1 MQTPLIKERYRIKHM
16 KKRIIFM
23 AFLMMSLLSSC
34 QNMNEKKFEWLPTE
48 SSPALY
54 PMRIYKGYLIFK
66 DSTSIYI
73 PCSSTS
79 HTGWG
84 NSGSMHVVGE
94 DFKPVPVKLEVTWAS
109 FLEKK
114 FYTGSWDLPY
124 DKMLKLFEEGYIN
137 YDIKKR
143 ETYNEIIVGLAPGG
157 AVSVWIGGSKSTIE
171 IAHFRAQP
179 TTVSMKDMIPGN
191 PEITEE
197 EFFNR
202 FNPNDA
208 YDKKI
213 IDNFN
218 KNGIPFGIWST
229 AYREKY
235 HWKIDI
241 ALENKA
247 SQLIYK
253 QANLLNGEIEIL
265 VEDLL
270 KNDKEK
276 PRGLPRVFHL
286 EWLTPDKKAKAVDIE
301 VNEPQLFEV
310 IKKIDKNVA
319 FQFLFKHT
327 AQKTGLYILQRDQEY
342 LVQTIAPTEVYDK
355 RL

>member
-1 MQTPLIKERYRIKHM
+1 M
-16 KKRIIFM
+16 KKRILFM

-54 PMRIYKGYLIFK
+54 PMTIYKGYLIFK

-73 PCSSTS
+73 PCSAIS

-84 NSGSMHVVGE
+84 NRGSMHVVGE

-109 FLEKK
+109 FLENK

-137 YDIKKR
+137 YDTKKR
-143 ETYNEIIVGLAPGG
+143 ETYNQIIVGLAPGG
-157 AVSVWIGGSKSTIE
+157 AVSVWIGAAEKQLE
-171 IAHFRAQP
+171 IAHFTAQP
-179 TTVSMKDMIPGN
+179 TTVSMKDMVPGN

-197 EFFNR
+197 EFFELYPEHDVN
-202 FNPNDA
+202 
-208 YDKKI
+208 DKKA

-229 AYREKY
+229 TYREKY
-235 HWKIDI
+235 HWKSDVQIENMK
-241 ALENKA
+241 LEL
-247 SQLIYK
+247 SITEMF
-253 QANLLNGEIEIL
+253 NGE
-265 VEDLL
+265 VEYLFDDSL
-270 KNDKEK
+270 KNDREK
-276 PRGLPRVFHL
+276 PRSLPKTLYFK
-286 EWLTPDKKAKAVDIE
+286 WLTPDKKAKAVDIE

-355 RL
+355 RS